1 MRLWWIAVVVTLST
15 SVFATAAVVAIG
27 FATVTLPAGLADAVI
42 NFAINLVIVTVTF
55 ALAEEVG
62 FRGYLLPRLSALTRN
77 RALAVTGLV
86 HAAWHLPLI
95 FLTPLYHSDGS
106 MLIVLPLF
114 VGTIVAAGFFCGD
127 LRLATG
133 SVWPASIA
141 HAVHNVAWGLLAG
154 FTVASAPV
162 LVEEYLS
169 GDNGAFVLLTT
180 VVAAVWLRW
189 WLRRRAAGSDQA
201 EGPRLPYGVLA
212 GDDAELAVE
221 ALGVAL
227 DRVDRQVECGADLAL
242 GGVAGQRAQ
251 DGLFAV
257 GQLLDQGTASGG
269 RPGSRRGRRAAR
281 RLPAGGRTAAGRPRC
296 RRPRGLP
303 ATPRGPPARS
313 CASSS
318 TSARLVSA
326 VTRAGG
332 LAEGAGEFD
341 GAAQQRSVR
350 RRGRPSRWASWPSTV
365 RSRAIPGAVAPP
377 HRSSAAA
384 DRRGHVGE
392 QPTEPV
398 RRGRSRTGPIARMLA
413 ACRPSSGGRPDAPA
427 PGPTRRRG
435 TRTASSGRS
444 AKASIAPRTVRAT
457 T

>member
-189 WLRRRAAGSDQA
+189 WLRRRAAGSEQA
-201 EGPRLPYGVLA
+201 
-212 GDDAELAVE
+212 
-221 ALGVAL
+221 
-227 DRVDRQVECGADLAL
+227 
-242 GGVAGQRAQ
+242 
-251 DGLFAV
+251 
-257 GQLLDQGTASGG
+257 
-269 RPGSRRGRRAAR
+269 
-281 RLPAGGRTAAGRPRC
+281 
-296 RRPRGLP
+296 
-303 ATPRGPPARS
+303 
-313 CASSS
+313 
-318 TSARLVSA
+318 
-326 VTRAGG
+326 
-332 LAEGAGEFD
+332 
-341 GAAQQRSVR
+341 
-350 RRGRPSRWASWPSTV
+350 
-365 RSRAIPGAVAPP
+365 
-377 HRSSAAA
+377 
-384 DRRGHVGE
+384 
-392 QPTEPV
+392 
-398 RRGRSRTGPIARMLA
+398 
-413 ACRPSSGGRPDAPA
+413 
-427 PGPTRRRG
+427 
-435 TRTASSGRS
+435 
-444 AKASIAPRTVRAT
+444 
-457 T
+457 